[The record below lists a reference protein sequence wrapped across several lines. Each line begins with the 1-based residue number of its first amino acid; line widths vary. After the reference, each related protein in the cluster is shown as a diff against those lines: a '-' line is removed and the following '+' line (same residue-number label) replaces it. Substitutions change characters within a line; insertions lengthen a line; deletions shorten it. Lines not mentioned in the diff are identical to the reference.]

1 MGNSSSEG
9 PDRAVVQFLRE
20 RSGTV
25 VAVLASGIVLTGAAL
40 MVYAAGAHNSH
51 MMSNGGSA
59 ILLPVY
65 TYLAGAAGYGMK
77 HLKRRSR
84 SEKKLDD
91 ARESLDE
98 AVERVEQLVN
108 GPVVTQL
115 RRR

>member
-1 MGNSSSEG
+1 MGNSSSEE
-9 PDRAVVQFLRE
+9 PDRGAAQFLRE

-25 VAVLASGIVLTGAAL
+25 AAVLTGGIVLAGAAL
-40 MVYAAGAHNSH
+40 MVYAAGAHNHH
-51 MMSNGGSA
+51 MMSNGGNA

-77 HLKRRSR
+77 HLKKRSR
-84 SEKKLDD
+84 SERKLDE

-98 AVERVEQLVN
+98 AVERVEHLAN
-108 GPVVTQL
+108 GPSVTQL